1 MYKYK
6 GKAQSYLLSFYLN
19 FKWVKMFEVGVF
31 TDPLEEKF
39 KLITEN
45 VNELISIVNKD
56 YIIEFINMVPH
67 LNVLGYNEEDLKGK
81 SWLKL
86 VHPKDL
92 KKVKNNLK
100 LDSEHMHLI
109 REIRLIDKKGNFK
122 KFKFDVRAFVDNS
135 NTNKFII
142 ILSNIT
148 KLIDKRETEQ
158 QLKESEEKFRTIT
171 EQSLMGIIILQN
183 SKIQY
188 INKTA
193 AHMVDYTP
201 NEILNF
207 PSRGYINLIYHAD
220 RKMVIK
226 QAKKR
231 QRGIK
236 TKITGYECR
245 CLKKNG
251 DLIWLQIYSKTITY
265 HGKFA
270 DLITVIDITDK
281 KKAEIKSKE
290 SEQTLRYLLSSNPI
304 VIYTSRI
311 TEVRVFTFVSEN
323 VRDMTG
329 YSPEDFIKKSHFWNL
344 KIHPEDK
351 DRIQSQLRNLSKK
364 DNLGLEYRFR
374 FKDGI
379 YHWIQD
385 EFKIVKD
392 KKGLLLETIGSWVDV
407 SVNKNIEEKVKFQAK
422 LVETISDAIISTD
435 LKFNIIT
442 WNKAAES
449 IYGWKAEEV
458 KRKNISDV
466 IPIEYPYDDQDIVL
480 KEFFEIGKWKG
491 EVIQPR
497 KNGNLIN
504 ILTSIS
510 MIKGNNGKPIGVV
523 AINRNITERKKAE
536 QELKES
542 EMKYRDLFENS
553 PIALF
558 EQDFSELK
566 TYLDDLRASGVSDF
580 EKYLDENPEEIMN
593 FTSMI
598 KLIDINRK
606 TVELYNVN
614 SKDDFIKWKCK
625 IEKRLFQEDMTP
637 EVLLTNK
644 QELLSLIHGETTFES
659 EVVTKTFTGEKIY
672 VYMKTLIIPGYEKTW
687 SKVIVSLLNISDRI
701 KTELKL
707 KESEEK
713 FRTIAEQSSLGM
725 IIQQD
730 GFIKFANSA
739 VSDIIEYPL
748 EEIHKWTAEET
759 LQFVYKEDLPLIIDK
774 LKQRQEGDFESIN
787 QYECRAITKS
797 GKIKW
802 INVYT
807 KPIIYQGKNA
817 VLSTFIDI
825 TEKKKVEEELK
836 DVSRLKSDLI
846 SRTSHEL
853 KTPLVSIKGYA
864 DLLLSQHYE
873 ELDFYTISVLHE
885 IKQGCYRLESLI
897 KDLLETSELET
908 GEVELNKL
916 KDDLAFL
923 IRFCVKDLKGLIETR
938 KHNLILDI
946 PENLVTLF
954 EKERIYEVVINLLS
968 NAIKYTPPNGR
979 IIINSESKDNNYI
992 VSIKDN
998 GIDLTDEEKEKIFKK
1013 FGKIER
1019 YGKGLDVV
1027 SEGSGLGLYIS
1038 MKIIELH
1045 GGHIWVESKGR
1056 DKGAT
1061 FSFSLPILSE

>member
-1 MYKYK
+1 MYKYE
-6 GKAQSYLLSFYLN
+6 GRGLSYLLSFYLN
-19 FKWVKMFEVGVF
+19 FKWTKMFEVGVF
-31 TDPLEEKF
+31 TDSIEEKF

-45 VNELISIVNKD
+45 VNELISIVNED
-56 YIIEFINMVPH
+56 YKIEFINKVPH
-67 LNVLGYNEEDLKGK
+67 LNVLDYNEEDLNGK

-92 KKVKNNLK
+92 KKVKSNLK

-122 KFKFDVRAFVDNS
+122 KFKFDVRAFVDSS

-142 ILSNIT
+142 ILSYIT

-193 AHMVDYTP
+193 AHMVEYTP

-207 PSRGYINLIYHAD
+207 PSRGFINLVCPAD

-265 HGKFA
+265 KGKFA

-311 TEVRVFTFVSEN
+311 TESRVFTFVSEN

-344 KIHPEDK
+344 KIHPDDK

-364 DNLGLEYRFR
+364 ENLGLEYRFR

-407 SVNKNIEEKVKFQAK
+407 TVNKKIEEKVKYQAK

-458 KRKNISDV
+458 KRKNINDL

-491 EVIQPR
+491 EVIQTR

-510 MIKGNNGKPIGVV
+510 MIKDINGKPIGVV
-523 AINRNITERKKAE
+523 AINRDITERKKV
-536 QELKES
+536 
-542 EMKYRDLFENS
+542 EN
-553 PIALF
+553 
-558 EQDFSELK
+558 
-566 TYLDDLRASGVSDF
+566 
-580 EKYLDENPEEIMN
+580 
-593 FTSMI
+593 
-598 KLIDINRK
+598 
-606 TVELYNVN
+606 
-614 SKDDFIKWKCK
+614 
-625 IEKRLFQEDMTP
+625 
-637 EVLLTNK
+637 
-644 QELLSLIHGETTFES
+644 
-659 EVVTKTFTGEKIY
+659 
-672 VYMKTLIIPGYEKTW
+672 
-687 SKVIVSLLNISDRI
+687 
-701 KTELKL
+701 KL

-713 FRTIAEQSSLGM
+713 FRTIAEQTLLGIK
-725 IIQQD
+725 IIQ
-730 GFIKFANSA
+730 NSSVIFVNQA
-739 VSDIIEYPL
+739 VSTILEYPF
-748 EEIHKWTAEET
+748 EELKSW
-759 LQFVYKEDLPLIIDK
+759 FVKDILNIIYEPDLPPIYKELKSRKEDDFDSVFQDQCRIYTKLGK
-774 LKQRQEGDFESIN
+774 LK
-787 QYECRAITKS
+787 
-797 GKIKW
+797 W
-802 INVYT
+802 IEVMS
-807 KPIIYQGKNA
+807 KPIIYQGRPA
-817 VLSTFIDI
+817 IILSVIDI
-825 TEKKKVEEELK
+825 TTKKKVEEELK
-836 DVSRLKSDLI
+836 EINKLKSEFL

-853 KTPLVSIKGYA
+853 KTPLVSIKGYV
-864 DLLLSQHYE
+864 DFLLNVQYE
-873 ELDFYTISVLHE
+873 ELDLQTITILQE
-885 IKQGCYRLESLI
+885 IKQGCSRLESLI
-897 KDLLETSELET
+897 KDILETSKLESDR
-908 GEVELNKL
+908 VELK
-916 KDDLAFL
+916 KSIEDLSFL
-923 IRFCVKDLKGLIETR
+923 IRFCLKDLQGLIDIRE
-938 KHNLILDI
+938 HEIFLEIQDQMILM
-946 PENLVTLF
+946 F
-954 EKERIYEVVINLLS
+954 EKERIYEVIINLLS
-968 NAIKYTPPNGR
+968 NAIKYTPPKGSIKFKSKKKEDYY
-979 IIINSESKDNNYI
+979 II
-992 VSIKDN
+992 SIKDN
-998 GIDLTDEEKEKIFKK
+998 GIGVTEEEKSKLFKK
-1013 FGKIER
+1013 FGKIEH
-1019 YGKGLDVV
+1019 YGRGLDVI

-1038 MKIIELH
+1038 KMIVELH
-1045 GGHIWVESKGR
+1045 GGKIWVESEGRNKGS
-1056 DKGAT
+1056 T
-1061 FSFSLPILSE
+1061 FYFSLPIIKS

>member
-1 MYKYK
+1 
-6 GKAQSYLLSFYLN
+6 
-19 FKWVKMFEVGVF
+19 MFEVGAF
-31 TDPLEEKF
+31 TDSIEEKF

-56 YIIEFINMVPH
+56 YKIEFINIVPH

-92 KKVKNNLK
+92 KKVKSNLK

-122 KFKFDVRAFVDNS
+122 KFKFEVRAFVDNS
-135 NTNKFII
+135 NTDKFII
-142 ILSNIT
+142 ILSHIT

-158 QLKESEEKFRTIT
+158 QLKESEEKFRIIT

-207 PSRGYINLIYHAD
+207 PSRGYINLIYPAD

-251 DLIWLQIYSKTITY
+251 DLIWIKIYSKTITY
-265 HGKFA
+265 NGKFA
-270 DLITVIDITDK
+270 DLITVIDNTDK

-304 VIYTSRI
+304 VIYISRI
-311 TEVRVFTFVSEN
+311 IEGRVFTFVSEN

-364 DNLGLEYRFR
+364 ENLGLEYRFR

-407 SVNKNIEEKVKFQAK
+407 TVNKKIEEKVKYQAK
-422 LVETISDAIISTD
+422 LVEAISDAIISTD

-510 MIKGNNGKPIGVV
+510 MIKDINGKPIGVV
-523 AINRNITERKKAE
+523 AINRDITERKKVE
-536 QELKES
+536 NKLKES
-542 EMKYRDLFENS
+542 EERFKYLVSSSPTIIYTSRASGDYGATFISNNVEEKWGYDPDIFVHDSEFWLNHVHPDDKEHVLAILTDLFEKDYTIYEYRFKLNDGNYHWMRNEVKLVRDDS
-553 PIALF
+553 GNPVETIGSVIDITERVEAEL
-558 EQDFSELK
+558 ELK
-566 TYLDDLRASGVSDF
+566 
-580 EKYLDENPEEIMN
+580 N
-593 FTSMI
+593 
-598 KLIDINRK
+598 
-606 TVELYNVN
+606 
-614 SKDDFIKWKCK
+614 
-625 IEKRLFQEDMTP
+625 
-637 EVLLTNK
+637 
-644 QELLSLIHGETTFES
+644 
-659 EVVTKTFTGEKIY
+659 
-672 VYMKTLIIPGYEKTW
+672 
-687 SKVIVSLLNISDRI
+687 
-701 KTELKL
+701 
-707 KESEEK
+707 SEEK
-713 FRTIAEQSSLGM
+713 FRTIAEQSTLGVL
-725 IIQQD
+725 IQQE
-730 GFIKFANSA
+730 GLIKFVNTAFSE
-739 VSDIIEYPL
+739 IIEYSM
-748 EEIHKWTAEET
+748 EEINNWKAKDT
-759 LQFVYKEDLPLIIDK
+759 LKVIHEEDLHLVKEKSQSRKEGEYDKII
-774 LKQRQEGDFESIN
+774 N
-787 QYECRAITKS
+787 YECRILTKA
-797 GKIKW
+797 GQVKW
-802 INVYT
+802 VEVMS
-807 KPIIYQGKNA
+807 KPIKYFGKYA
-817 VLSTFIDI
+817 ILISTIDA
-825 TEKKKVEEELK
+825 TARKKVEEELME
-836 DVSRLKSDLI
+836 VSRLKSELL

-885 IKQGCYRLESLI
+885 IKQGCSRLESLI
-897 KDLLETSELET
+897 KDLIETSKLET
-908 GEVELNKL
+908 GEVDLNKT
-916 KDDLAFL
+916 KDDLTFL
-923 IRFCVKDLKGLIETR
+923 IKFCVRDLKGLIETR
-938 KHNLILDI
+938 NHTLVMDIQDSMITLI
-946 PENLVTLF
+946 

-979 IIINSESKDNNYI
+979 IIIKSESKDNTYI

-998 GIDLTDEEKEKIFKK
+998 GIGLTNKEKEKIFKK

-1038 MKIIELH
+1038 KKIIELH
-1045 GGHIWVESKGR
+1045 GGDIWVESKGR
-1056 DKGAT
+1056 DKGAE
-1061 FSFSLPILSE
+1061 FSFTIPILKE